1 MKKSIKLNSFILI
14 IVILFF
20 CISAFAETITL
31 KSGEKITGKIIE
43 GNKEHIK
50 IIVDGKPTTFSIVEI
65 DSIED
70 PSEKISPPMFGNSLK
85 TKQQKASDEKFINN
99 VVQEAGSRAAAAK
112 EMVALGWKYY
122 ERRDLITSMKRF
134 NQAWL
139 LDPNNADIYWG
150 FGLIL
155 AAQGDSVKVIEMY
168 DKSLSINPNNKYIY
182 LNRAH
187 IYEEKGNFGKAIDDY
202 TRAIKIDASEA
213 QFYNDRAVAYFH
225 SEQYDKSWQDVSKA
239 MELGY
244 NIHPG
249 FLEAL
254 EEKGYKK

>member
-1 MKKSIKLNSFILI
+1 MKKSIKLNRSILI

-20 CISAFAETITL
+20 CISAFAETIKL
-31 KSGEKITGKIIE
+31 KSGEKIAGKIIE

-50 IIVDGKPTTFSIVEI
+50 IIVDGKPIIFSIAEI

-70 PSEKISPPMFGNSLK
+70 PNEKIPPPMFGNSLK
-85 TKQQKASDEKFINN
+85 SKQQKASDEKFINN
-99 VVQEAGSRAAAAK
+99 VVQKAGSRKTAAK

-122 ERRDLITSMKRF
+122 DQRDLITSMKRF

-139 LDPNNADIYWG
+139 LDSNNADIYWG

-155 AAQGDSVKVIEMY
+155 AAQGDSVKAIEMY
-168 DKSLSINPNNKYIY
+168 EKSLSINPDNKYIY

-187 IYEEKGNFGKAIDDY
+187 IYEEEGNFGKAIDDY
-202 TRAIKIDASEA
+202 TNAIKIDTSEA

-225 SEQYDKSWQDVSKA
+225 SEQYDKSWQDVTKA

-249 FLEAL
+249 FLAAL
-254 EEKGYKK
+254 EEKGYK